1 MSIFDYNKENMMN
14 QPEFGKKVAERGKEL
29 GFTQEEVAEK
39 CKITVRTIQRIEAG
53 LVNPRMY
60 TIKMLTDFLDFE
72 KGVH

>member
-1 MSIFDYNKENMMN
+1 MN
-14 QPEFGKKVAERGKEL
+14 QPEFGKKVAERRKEL

-60 TIKMLTDFLDFE
+60 TIKMLT
-72 KGVH
+72 